1 MQKALYRKYRSTNF
15 DEVYGQEHITDVLKY
30 ECAEGK
36 LSHAYLFCGSRGTGK
51 TSCAKILSKAVNC
64 LDPRDGNPCGVC
76 DACRAVDGGYAT
88 DVLEM
93 DAASNNG
100 VDNIRDIR
108 DEVVFAPTMLKYRV
122 YIIDEVHMLSPS
134 AFNALLKTLEEPPAH
149 CIFILATT
157 ELHKLPST
165 IISRCQRFD
174 FRRIS
179 IDNIKKRLHFISKKE
194 GFTLDDNAAFAI
206 AKASA
211 GGMRDAISLL
221 ELCASSDTSITLDSV
236 NALTGTGG
244 REAIETL
251 VRAIC
256 KKDYEAIFAAIHQ
269 TVMSSKELNVL
280 WQELMDY
287 YRDMLIQKCAPE
299 PSKDLDLT
307 DHQAKT
313 LSELSECFTR
323 ADILY
328 QSGLIE
334 DAFFEMS
341 KAPSAKRAIAELT
354 LVRMCDERLETS
366 NEALLK
372 GIEAVEEQLSELRYA
387 PRAVEP
393 VKEPEQMPI
402 SEAPTEYVKEGPA
415 PPPEKEEPA
424 KPKEPPVKESAP
436 APVDIE
442 QKKFRQSAE
451 LCEKLEKSGNF
462 MLASYLFRCRIFYSD
477 RRMLLAADCDFTYG
491 VVNSHRAE
499 IAAAVSPLVGAPL
512 GEDDIYV
519 KVISGVIDDDPFSDL
534 IS

>member
-51 TSCAKILSKAVNC
+51 TSCAKILSKAANC
-64 LDPRDGNPCGVC
+64 QNPINGNPCGEC
-76 DACRAVDGGYAT
+76 DACRAIDGGYAT

-122 YIIDEVHMLSPS
+122 YIIDEVHMLSQS

-179 IDNIKKRLHFISKKE
+179 IDNIKKRLHYISAKE

-221 ELCASSDTSITLDSV
+221 ELCASSDTNITLDSV

-244 REAIETL
+244 REAIESL

-256 KKDYEAIFAAIHQ
+256 DKDYEKIFATIHQ

-299 PSKDLDLT
+299 PSRYLDLT

-313 LSELSECFTR
+313 LSELSASFTR

-334 DAFFEMS
+334 NAFFEMS
-341 KAPSAKRAIAELT
+341 KAPTAKRAIAELT
-354 LVRMCDERLETS
+354 LVRMCDERLETTS
-366 NEALLK
+366 EALLK
-372 GIEAVEEQLSELRYA
+372 RIEAVEEQLSELKFA
-387 PRAVEP
+387 PRAVTENSP
-393 VKEPEQMPI
+393 SANPEEVP
-402 SEAPTEYVKEGPA
+402 STDSNSGTVVNNAEASKS
-415 PPPEKEEPA
+415 
-424 KPKEPPVKESAP
+424 EPPKAP
-436 APVDIE
+436 SNVVTEEDIE
-442 QKKFRQSAE
+442 KKKFRQAAE
-451 LCEKLEKSGNF
+451 LIEKLEKSGNF
-462 MLASYLFRCRIFYSD
+462 MLASFLGLCKFFYADKKLLIVAESD
-477 RRMLLAADCDFTYG
+477 YARDLIKE
-491 VVNSHRAE
+491 HRTQ

-512 GEDDIYV
+512 GENDIFV
-519 KVISGVIDDDPFSDL
+519 KLGNGIIEDDPFADL
-534 IS
+534 IN

>member
-30 ECAEGK
+30 ECAENK

-51 TSCAKILSKAVNC
+51 TSCAKILSKAANC
-64 LDPRDGNPCGVC
+64 LSPRDGNPCGVC
-76 DACRAVDGGYAT
+76 DACRAIDGGYAT

-122 YIIDEVHMLSPS
+122 YIIDEVHMLSQS

-179 IDNIKKRLHFISKKE
+179 IDNIKKRLHYISKNE

-206 AKASA
+206 AKASS

-221 ELCASSDTSITLDSV
+221 ELCASSDTNITLESV

-244 REAIETL
+244 REAIESL

-299 PSKDLDLT
+299 PSKYLDLT

-313 LSELSECFTR
+313 LSELSESFTR

-334 DAFFEMS
+334 GAFFEMS
-341 KAPSAKRAIAELT
+341 KAPTAKRAIAELT
-354 LVRMCDERLETS
+354 LVRMCDEKLETS

-372 GIEAVEEQLSELRYA
+372 RIEAVEEKLEELKFA
-387 PRAVEP
+387 KAIAVT
-393 VKEPEQMPI
+393 
-402 SEAPTEYVKEGPA
+402 EAPTIEKKPLKEEAKPTVNEAPVNEAPNPA
-415 PPPEKEEPA
+415 PEVIA
-424 KPKEPPVKESAP
+424 PPVKESAP
-436 APVDIE
+436 TPVDIE

-451 LCEKLEKSGNF
+451 LIEKLEKTGNF
-462 MLASYLFRCRIFYSD
+462 MLASFLGLCKFFYSD
-477 RRMLLAADCDFTYG
+477 RKLLIVADSDYTHSLI
-491 VVNSHRAE
+491 NEHRAE
-499 IAAAVSPLVGAPL
+499 IATAVSPLIGTPL
-512 GEDDIYV
+512 GEGDVYV
-519 KVISGVIDDDPFSDL
+519 KKMSGIIEDDPFADL
-534 IS
+534 IN